1 MQAES
6 YWDVPTLDTPHQYT
20 DRRENGRYLTRN
32 FKMTDPD
39 FTSIGK
45 MRDPDFTSADKMRD
59 ADFASVDKTRDP
71 DFTSTDKMRDPD
83 FTSIDITI

>member
-20 DRRENGRYLTRN
+20 DRRENGRYLARN
-32 FKMTDPD
+32 FKMTNTD
-39 FTSIGK
+39 FTSIGN
-45 MRDPDFTSADKMRD
+45 MRDPDFTSTDKMRD
-59 ADFASVDKTRDP
+59 VDFTSVENMKDP